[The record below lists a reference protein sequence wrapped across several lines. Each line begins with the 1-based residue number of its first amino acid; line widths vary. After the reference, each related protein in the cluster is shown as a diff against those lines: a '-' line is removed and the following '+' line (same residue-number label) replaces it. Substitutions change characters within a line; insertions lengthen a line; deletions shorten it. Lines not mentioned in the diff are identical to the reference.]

1 MNTTMWY
8 EFFETMGVR
17 ALVLTFFCI
26 LLYRLWIQY
35 AQPFFEQEQS
45 NKKHMLE
52 KLHQTNIDL
61 QTSIHTQTQQGITKK
76 ERLLVIKK
84 IFLAWCEKHAHDKIN
99 AEKKALAD
107 AHAYSAQL
115 LKKKISIENY
125 ETKKLELV
133 VTLQHV
139 RSNLQKSYH
148 LENGQ
153 DPLQNI
159 ITKLINERSDK
170 S

>member
-1 MNTTMWY
+1 MWY
-8 EFFETMGVR
+8 EPFEAMSVR

-45 NKKHMLE
+45 NKKHILE
-52 KLHQTNIDL
+52 KLQQATVDL
-61 QTSIHTQTQQGITKK
+61 QTSIHEQTQQGITKK

-84 IFLAWCEKHAHDKIN
+84 TFLTWCEKHAHDKIN

-107 AHAYSAQL
+107 ARAYSAQL

-125 ETKKLELV
+125 ETKKLELEI
-133 VTLQHV
+133 TLQHI
-139 RSNLQKSYH
+139 RSDLQKSYQAQAGT
-148 LENGQ
+148 E
-153 DPLQNI
+153 PLQKL
-159 ITKLINERSDK
+159 ITKLTNK
-170 S
+170 SAGEL